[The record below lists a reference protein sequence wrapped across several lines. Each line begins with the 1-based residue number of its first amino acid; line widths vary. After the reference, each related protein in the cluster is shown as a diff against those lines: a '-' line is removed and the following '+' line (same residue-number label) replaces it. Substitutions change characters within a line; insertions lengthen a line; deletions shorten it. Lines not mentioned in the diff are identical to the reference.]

1 MSMNENTPAVNTAH
15 NSPSSTPS
23 GNESLKDSPGLSE
36 QAQSRPERVKPS
48 WRTTFLG
55 AGDDVDAK
63 NVSWG
68 AIFAGI
74 TTSIAVLIAFSL
86 LGTAIGLGVTDPTS
100 DRPFAGVG
108 TGLAIWAIFTLVLAI
123 AAGGFVTG
131 VLAGRAG
138 FIHGVVT
145 WAGSMIAAAV
155 VVTMTA
161 SAALGAVGSVFS
173 TTASAVGSGASSIA
187 SVVGDTIE
195 GATDQI
201 AEGLSDVDGQQV
213 QQQTEQIL
221 AGTGVPELQP
231 EYLQGQVTEARDE
244 ILGAGRAL
252 LVNPENYEQIL
263 SGLGSSLA
271 DRAENIS
278 DSVDREAI
286 ARSVAANTDLT
297 GPEAE
302 QVVNNIADGIE
313 TTTATVQSEL
323 SDVDQRIQ
331 ELQTQVETVVEDAR
345 QVADKATNNAAAA
358 AGWAFAGSL
367 IALVIAA
374 FAGLLGARV
383 VGERNVSRKA

>member
-1 MSMNENTPAVNTAH
+1 MSMNENTPAGNAAY

-23 GNESLKDSPGLSE
+23 GDESLNDAQEFRE
-36 QAQSRPERVKPS
+36 QAQSRPERAKPG

-100 DRPFAGVG
+100 DSPFAGVG

-173 TTASAVGSGASSIA
+173 TTASAVGSGASSVA
-187 SVVGDTIE
+187 SVVGDAVD

-201 AEGLSDVDGQQV
+201 AEGLSDIDGQDV

-252 LVNPENYEQIL
+252 LVNPENYEEIL

-297 GPEAE
+297 GAEAE

-345 QVADKATNNAAAA
+345 QVADEATNNAAAA

-383 VGERNVSRKA
+383 VGERTAHRKG